1 MASVPFRSPER
12 RAPLITPRGEII
24 LILRDR
30 VCFRRDR
37 PVVSRPREPCAAAR
51 GGGNTPR
58 GEGRPQLVNGIPSAR
73 VNSRFSVCGLGSL
86 SAWPI
91 FLFSVP
97 VRYLAGAARE
107 KLRDASFVSLLGFK
121 ERFKEV
127 SGCCVAVGFVD
138 ERVLRLYV

>member
-1 MASVPFRSPER
+1 MTSQERGFRSVPFPGAACPADYAAR
-12 RAPLITPRGEII
+12 RAGKLFSSSAIAFVFAAIDLSFRALVNPARRLGEG
-24 LILRDR
+24 
-30 VCFRRDR
+30 
-37 PVVSRPREPCAAAR
+37 E
-51 GGGNTPR
+51 NTPR
-58 GEGRPQLVNGIPSAR
+58 GERRPQLVNGIPSAR

-121 ERFKEV
+121 EV
-127 SGCCVAVGFVD
+127 SGCCVSPWVF
-138 ERVLRLYV
+138 